1 MNLHLVRLFAA
12 VAAEQSFSRAAE
24 RLYISQPAISKG
36 IQELERQLDAKLIDR
51 SASPIG
57 LTEAGRLLQ
66 RYAAQIF
73 AAERGAERALAQL
86 HNLERGHLTI
96 GASSTI
102 GIYMLPALLGTYHQ
116 RHPGVELVLDIGNTQ
131 QILDRLTS
139 MPLDMAFVEGPVDAE
154 GVATRPWRSDT
165 LVAIAAPAHPL
176 AVLPRVTLAQIQ
188 GAPFIVRE
196 HGSGTREVTEAAL
209 REHHVEIQIAMELGS
224 TEAIKQAVMA
234 RLGIA
239 IVSEATVSAE
249 LESGRLVVLDVEGLR
264 IQRML
269 STLHVAGRPASRA
282 LEAFELLLDE
292 V

>member
-102 GIYMLPALLGTYHQ
+102 GIYMLPALLGLYHQ

-139 MPLDMAFVEGPVDAE
+139 MPLDMAFVEGPVEAE
-154 GVATRPWRSDT
+154 GVATRPWRGDT
-165 LVAIAAPAHPL
+165 LVVIAAPEHPL
-176 AVLPRVTLAQIQ
+176 AALPRVTLAQLQ

-209 REHHVEIQIAMELGS
+209 RAHDVAIQIAMELGS

-239 IVSEATVSAE
+239 ILSETTVSAE
-249 LESGRLVVLDVEGLR
+249 RESGRLVALDVEGLR

-282 LEAFELLLDE
+282 LEAFELLLE
-292 V
+292 GV